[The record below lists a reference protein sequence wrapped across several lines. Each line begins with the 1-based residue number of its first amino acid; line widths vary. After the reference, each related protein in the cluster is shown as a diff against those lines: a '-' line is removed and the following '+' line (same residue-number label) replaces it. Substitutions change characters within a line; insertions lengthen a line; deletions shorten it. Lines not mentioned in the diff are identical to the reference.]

1 MTYSLTSKEKVITP
15 GMGQQWRQL
24 IIRKYASR
32 ETMLNHIQSSPRF
45 SLFDP
50 LSVLASLA
58 FLAFLL
64 QSIASLFDHSRS
76 MASTRVTSRQFMELK
91 MLTLVT
97 QMLHALEKYVSS
109 STPKLNNDSLFLWLT
124 LDKPLFRLEYY
135 LFDDF
140 DYTPYL
146 NINICKFICL

>member
-1 MTYSLTSKEKVITP
+1 MFKILVIIEIFGSIFCGALTNASYMANNFDTQKLYPVAARTIPGFNDIFTDIQRKSYYTGHATAMTPTYYP
-15 GMGQQWRQL
+15 
-24 IIRKYASR
+24 
-32 ETMLNHIQSSPRF
+32 
-45 SLFDP
+45 LFDP

-97 QMLHALEKYVSS
+97 QMLHALEKYDKHHKGKLSA
-109 STPKLNNDSLFLWLT
+109 STKR
-124 LDKPLFRLEYY
+124 KMV
-135 LFDDF
+135 
-140 DYTPYL
+140 
-146 NINICKFICL
+146 